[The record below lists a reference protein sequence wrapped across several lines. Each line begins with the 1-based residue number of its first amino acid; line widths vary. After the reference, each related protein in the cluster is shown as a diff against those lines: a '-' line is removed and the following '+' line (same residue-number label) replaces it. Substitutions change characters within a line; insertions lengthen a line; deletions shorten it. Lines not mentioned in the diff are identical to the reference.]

1 MRQKSETKTNL
12 KKSSRIC
19 LKSDAEELE
28 MMKALHQRI
37 TAKKRKE
44 DEQATNVENLFGSM
58 VAAELKEL
66 LFLFYLIVPNMKLE
80 T

>member
-1 MRQKSETKTNL
+1 
-12 KKSSRIC
+12 
-19 LKSDAEELE
+19 